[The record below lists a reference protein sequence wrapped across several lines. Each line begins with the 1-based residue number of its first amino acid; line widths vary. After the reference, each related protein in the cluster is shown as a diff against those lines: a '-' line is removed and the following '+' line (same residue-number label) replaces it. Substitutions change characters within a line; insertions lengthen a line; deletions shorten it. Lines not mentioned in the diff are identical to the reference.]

1 MKKILTE
8 ALRKGVVTWV
18 LLLLIWY
25 VASLFNSREFLP
37 GPADTLVGARELIV
51 SGVLPFYLG
60 VSVRRIVIGWSLGLL
75 IAIPLGLVIGQ
86 FQPVRWL
93 FEPFINFFRFVP
105 AIGFIT
111 LFLMWFGVGE
121 ASKIVLIMYATIFPV
136 IINTISG
143 VVSIDP
149 IKLQAAR
156 SLGASQFQ
164 LFYSVVI
171 PASVP
176 HIFTGVRLG
185 FGGAIVSIVAAEMIA
200 AQEGLGFL
208 IYSSRLYY
216 RTDYIFVGIIT
227 LGLLGFAAD
236 RLLAL
241 LGRMSL
247 QRFGVKQGN

>member
-8 ALRKGVVTWV
+8 ALRKGVVTWI

-75 IAIPLGLVIGQ
+75 
-86 FQPVRWL
+86 QPVRWL

-156 SLGASQFQ
+156 SLGASPFP
-164 LFYSVVI
+164 LFYRVVL

-176 HIFTGVRLG
+176 HIFTGIRLG